1 MNSIID
7 AQQEFENCKEPDPK
21 KLLKEKIVE
30 MMLDGKLNLIKA
42 KKEDK
47 GGGFI

>member
-7 AQQEFENCKEPDPK
+7 AQQEFENCKNQPDDK

-30 MMLDGKLNLIKA
+30 LMLEGKLNLIKA
-42 KKEDK
+42 KKDEKD
-47 GGGFI
+47 